1 MRSTINQL
9 EGEQEKWLKRAEE
22 SQTAIQNLTALLES
36 HKKEIDELKKRKNE
50 EVKVKNIE
58 IEVEVAGEE
67 EKEEEEKVR
76 DEGEEIIGTEEKC
89 TLPSPSNKERGSST
103 KTQSDSVI
111 KIPTEIEVDE
121 KVDTTEDVML
131 DLPISIKKKSKR
143 ARETTVTRDDKE
155 EDEETGR
162 KKKKKK
168 PKRSEEGLPPSDGLD
183 GSYAKSRRMKQINK
197 RCLGGC
203 NQDPFGLMFSCSQ
216 CGRKAHSRCAR
227 KLSSSS
233 KGQLKGCSFTC
244 GDCLN
249 LEVEEEE

>member
-9 EGEQEKWLKRAEE
+9 EGEQEKWLRRAEE
-22 SQTAIQNLTALLES
+22 SQTAIQNLTTLLES
-36 HKKEIDELKKRKNE
+36 HKKEMDELKKRKIE
-50 EVKVKNIE
+50 EVKVENID

-67 EKEEEEKVR
+67 DKEEKVR
-76 DEGEEIIGTEEKC
+76 DEGAEFIGTEDKY

-103 KTQSDSVI
+103 KTQSDSEI
-111 KIPTEIEVDE
+111 KIPTEIEVDDE
-121 KVDTTEDVML
+121 KVDMIEDVML
-131 DLPISIKKKSKR
+131 DLPISVKKKSKR
-143 ARETTVTRDDKE
+143 ARETTPNRDDKE
-155 EDEETGR
+155 DGETGR

-168 PKRSEEGLPPSDGLD
+168 QKRSEEVLPPSDGLD

-203 NQDPFGLMFSCSQ
+203 NQDPFGLMFSCNQ